1 MRDKTP
7 APEQVTLSSGAKI
20 GRIIA
25 MELALM
31 ALYKL
36 AIARGSERRVGY
48 ELRNALLMAEIAC
61 PELKEVCVAKKNRR
75 ERCDL

>member
-1 MRDKTP
+1 MREKAS
-7 APEQVTLSSGAKI
+7 APEQVELSSGAKI
-20 GRIIA
+20 GKTIA

-36 AIARGSERRVGY
+36 AIARKSERRGGY

-61 PELKEVCVAKKNRR
+61 PELKEVCRQEEV
-75 ERCDL
+75 